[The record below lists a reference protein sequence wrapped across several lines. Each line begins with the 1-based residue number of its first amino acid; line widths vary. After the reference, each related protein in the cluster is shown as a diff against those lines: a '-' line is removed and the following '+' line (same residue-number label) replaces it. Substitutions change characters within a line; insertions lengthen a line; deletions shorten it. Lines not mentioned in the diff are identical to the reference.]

1 MALAGDNPEEAYLW
15 LLNQGYQD
23 FAMVANRIRQVKNE
37 IDEINLDLHLMLG
50 GIRYERLRRGSRF
63 NFGAYVSGYNGGF
76 VQNVQESK
84 IKDSQ

>member
-37 IDEINLDLHLMLG
+37 IDDNNLDLHRMSEV
-50 GIRYERLRRGSRF
+50 R
-63 NFGAYVSGYNGGF
+63 
-76 VQNVQESK
+76 
-84 IKDSQ
+84 